1 MRLALC
7 LLALALFGLA
17 SAAHAAAPA
26 PVKPV
31 ALSMFSGR
39 WYEIGR
45 IAEGASRRCDFA
57 TTDFAG
63 KTAGAF
69 SIIQTCHEGS
79 PDGAPR
85 AIKASARIL
94 PNTGN
99 TKIKVGFLGGL
110 ISQEYW
116 ILDHADDDDS
126 WALMA
131 TPGGRFLLLLS
142 RQSKMTV
149 AAHQAAVSHIAALG
163 YNVNHLQASR

>member
-1 MRLALC
+1 MKISPTF
-7 LLALALFGLA
+7 LALALLACAGSARA
-17 SAAHAAAPA
+17 SAPE
-26 PVKPV
+26 PVRPV
-31 ALSMFSGR
+31 SITMFSGR

-63 KTAGAF
+63 QAGGAF
-69 SIIQTCHEGS
+69 SVIQTCHEGS
-79 PDGAPR
+79 PDGPAH

-94 PNTGN
+94 ANTGN

-116 ILDHADDDDS
+116 ILDHADDDQS

-142 RQSKMTV
+142 RLPTTPAPIRQV
-149 AAHQAAVSHIAALG
+149 AVTHIAALG
-163 YNVNHLQASR
+163 YTVSHLKASR

>member
-1 MRLALC
+1 MKLAPA
-7 LLALALFGLA
+7 LLAGALFGLA
-17 SAAHAAAPA
+17 SIAHAAAQA
-26 PVKPV
+26 PGQPV
-31 ALSMFSGR
+31 ALSMFTGR

-63 KTAGAF
+63 QAGGAF
-69 SIIQTCHEGS
+69 SVIQTCHEGS
-79 PDGAPR
+79 PDGPAH
-85 AIKASARIL
+85 AVKATARIL

-142 RQSKMTV
+142 RQPKMTPPV
-149 AAHQAAVSHIAALG
+149 HQAAVAHIAALG
-163 YNVNHLQASR
+163 YNAGHLKASR

>member
-1 MRLALC
+1 MRLALS
-7 LLALALFGLA
+7 LLILALFGLA
-17 SAAHAAAPA
+17 STVHAAAPA

-31 ALSMFSGR
+31 SMAMFSGR

-63 KTAGAF
+63 QTGGVF
-69 SIIQTCHEGS
+69 SVIQTCHEGS
-79 PDGAPR
+79 PDAAPH

-99 TKIKVGFLGGL
+99 AKIKVGFLGGL

-116 ILDHADDDDS
+116 ILDHADDDQD

-131 TPGGRFLLLLS
+131 TPGGRFLLLMS
-142 RQSKMTV
+142 RQPKMSP
-149 AAHQAAVSHIAALG
+149 AAHQAAVAHISALG
-163 YNVNHLQASR
+163 YDVNHLKASR

>member
-1 MRLALC
+1 MKLAPA
-7 LLALALFGLA
+7 LLVGAFLGLA
-17 SAAHAAAPA
+17 TIAHAAAPP

-31 ALSMFSGR
+31 SITMFSGR

-45 IAEGASRRCDFA
+45 IAEGSSRRCDFA

-63 KTAGAF
+63 QTGGAF
-69 SIIQTCHEGS
+69 SVIQTCHEGS
-79 PDGAPR
+79 PDGPPR

-110 ISQEYW
+110 IGQEYW
-116 ILDHADDDDS
+116 ILDHADDDQG

-142 RQSKMTV
+142 RLPKMAAPVHQV
-149 AAHQAAVSHIAALG
+149 AVAHITALG
-163 YNVNHLQASR
+163 YNVSHLQASR